1 MAGVEVDSSLLSQC
15 LDFCQALARQGHAFN
30 LSVAI
35 GASFTFSLDTRSK
48 DVASQVTK
56 KKASPSTLRRNTK
69 RREEYQLAKQ
79 RRSSPR
85 TSGDPVS
92 AAENLCDQC
101 EYVAASEKGLRQHIR
116 MKHKEPRPAE
126 RIRSTFSQPPLVVSP
141 IKEQRRVEV
150 SSTREENPPS
160 ANGTDC
166 TCSNS
171 HCCDCNHDHSCE
183 CYKSSKLTS
192 FCDCE
197 DVSGLRCRL
206 R

>member
-85 TSGDPVS
+85 TSGDPAS

-160 ANGTDC
+160 ENGTDC

>member
-15 LDFCQALARQGHAFN
+15 LDFCQALARQGHALN

-56 KKASPSTLRRNTK
+56 KKASPSTLRRNAK
-69 RREEYQLAKQ
+69 RREEFKLAKQ
-79 RRSSPR
+79 RMSSPR
-85 TSGDPVS
+85 TSGDPAS
-92 AAENLCDQC
+92 AAENVCDQC

-116 MKHKEPRPAE
+116 MKHKEPQPAE
-126 RIRSTFSQPPLVVSP
+126 RIRSPFSQPPLVVSP
-141 IKEQRRVEV
+141 IKEQRRVEL
-150 SSTREENPPS
+150 SSTREENPPN

-171 HCCDCNHDHSCE
+171 QCCDCNHDHSCE

-197 DVSGLRCRL
+197 DVSVLRCRL